1 MSEIWFPGLHDIGT
15 GKTNRCEYLAHKIQK
30 LTEVAD

>member
-1 MSEIWFPGLHDIGT
+1 MRELIFLNIINFGT

-30 LTEVAD
+30 SEVVN